1 MSEILAKAERKE
13 RHLPSA
19 SVFELQNDIMRP
31 D

>member
-19 SVFELQNDIMRP
+19 SVFELQNDMRP